1 MNRLENRS
9 DYFVTGTDTEIGKTL
24 TSAALL
30 YALSQRGLRV
40 VGMKPVA
47 AGASLVDGVWHNED
61 VDMLQAASSIKVST
75 DLASPYLMQAAAA
88 PHIVAMQE
96 NVSISDTHI
105 QTCYTQL
112 QQQSDAVI
120 VEGVGGFCVPLTAT
134 FDTAQMA
141 QQFALPVIMVV
152 GMRLGCINHALLTAE
167 AISARGLK
175 LVAWVANTTQAKMSY
190 FEENVQ
196 ALKDRLPAPLL
207 GIIPSLADPSAQAAA
222 SYLNLDLIAGLT

>member
-47 AGASLVDGVWHNED
+47 AGASLVDGVWHNDD
-61 VDMLQAASSIKVST
+61 VDMLQAASNVKANT
-75 DLASPYLMQAAAA
+75 DLVSPYLMQAAAA

-96 NVSISDTHI
+96 NVSISDTYI

-167 AISARGLK
+167 AINARGLK
-175 LVAWVANTTQAKMSY
+175 LVAWVANTTQAKMLY

-222 SYLNLDLIAGLT
+222 SYLNLDVIAGLT

>member
-1 MNRLENRS
+1 MTVLKHRA

-47 AGASLVDGVWHNED
+47 AGASLIDGVWHNDD
-61 VDMLQAASSIKVST
+61 VDMLQAASSIKANT
-75 DLASPYLMQAAAA
+75 DVVSPYLMQAAAA

-167 AISARGLK
+167 AINARGLK

-222 SYLNLDLIAGLT
+222 SYLNLDVIAGLT

>member
-1 MNRLENRS
+1 MTVLKHRA

-47 AGASLVDGVWHNED
+47 AGASLIDGVWHNED

-75 DLASPYLMQAAAA
+75 DVVSPYLMQAAAA

-167 AISARGLK
+167 AINARGLK

-196 ALKDRLPAPLL
+196 ALKDRLPVPLL

-222 SYLNLDLIAGLT
+222 SYLNLDVIAGLT

>member
-1 MNRLENRS
+1 MTVLKHRA

-47 AGASLVDGVWHNED
+47 AGASLIDGVWHNDD
-61 VDMLQAASSIKVST
+61 VDMLQAASSIKANA
-75 DLASPYLMQAAAA
+75 DLVSPYLMQAAAA

-167 AISARGLK
+167 AINARGLK

-222 SYLNLDLIAGLT
+222 SYLNLDVIAGLT

>member
-47 AGASLVDGVWHNED
+47 AGASLIDGVWHNDD

-75 DLASPYLMQAAAA
+75 DLVSPYLMQAAAA

-167 AISARGLK
+167 AINARGLK

-190 FEENVQ
+190 FEENVE